1 MDRTIAGCAKT
12 AGTPT
17 PATAGGGWLQ
27 LTDVTGSARGGVL
40 YDRPVPASAGI
51 VVTFQQAQFGGNGAD
66 GIGFFLTDGA
76 SALTSAG
83 GFGGSLGYAQ
93 RNAEPGVAGGY
104 VGVGLDAYGNYWND
118 GEGRG
123 AGCAVRNVT
132 GTLHKDT
139 VSVRGPG
146 SGTTNYCLLASQTVT
161 SGHSLRATTLDA
173 APRTVRLTVAPQDA
187 AATHGPDVTVQV
199 DWNGDG
205 DFDDT
210 DETVVS
216 GVHAAALA
224 PAMYKFGFTASTGGS
239 NDAHLIRNLVVTTAR
254 AARRQADA
262 DQAGELHARGAD
274 VRRDGDVHL
283 RRDEH
288 ELHAREVCRDRR
300 PRARRARH
308 LRRSRV
314 TWRSARDHVHG
325 DAHRHGRRGARPE
338 QQRQQQHHHRHR
350 RLGLA
355 SAVGTGMLVPS
366 NRADAPVT
374 VASRPDVQVEPLSG
388 PGGVVVR
395 DAGGA
400 VADLATTT
408 VQAGWSATPVYVVT
422 NTGNTRV
429 DLTVTSGASA
439 LTCAATA
446 LDPGGVHRVHGPR
459 GPDHRGRHRR
469 RHPDAAARPRWAR
482 TSRGRQSPQRSAAA
496 VLPLRRGP
504 GARARRRQLV
514 GGHGRR
520 RGGRP
525 RRGRHVHV
533 HGDEPRQ
540 RRPVRRHGRRRR
552 RCGDLHARDAGARCV
567 RHVRAR
573 APGDGGRCARRL
585 GRPAAVAHST
595 PASGGGDELRSGSGV
610 HAGGRT
616 CRAAGGDRDAAP
628 DRRRRRRQGGRRGG
642 A

>member
-1 MDRTIAGCAKT
+1 MPALLRRARTFGAAAVALGLGLATLIAPVPASAAPSDDQVQLLRETFTGNQLRDPAFLRLDDACLTKSAAAAATGVDPTIAGCAKT

-187 AATHGPDVTVQV
+187 AATHGPDITVQI

-239 NDAHLIRNLVVTTAR
+239 NDAHLIRNLVVTTA
-254 AARRQADA
+254 APLVDKLTLTKQASSTLA
-262 DQAGELHARGAD
+262 VPTFGET
-274 VRRDGDVHL
+274 
-283 RRDEH
+283 
-288 ELHAREVCRDRR
+288 
-300 PRARRARH
+300 
-308 LRRSRV
+308 V
-314 TWRSARDHVHG
+314 TY
-325 DAHRHGRRGARPE
+325 
-338 QQRQQQHHHRHR
+338 
-350 RLGLA
+350 
-355 SAVGTGMLVPS
+355 T
-366 NRADAPVT
+366 
-374 VASRPDVQVEPLSG
+374 
-388 PGGVVVR
+388 
-395 DAGGA
+395 
-400 VADLATTT
+400 
-408 VQAGWSATPVYVVT
+408 YVVT
-422 NTGNTRV
+422 T
-429 DLTVTSGASA
+429 
-439 LTCAATA
+439 
-446 LDPGGVHRVHGPR
+446 
-459 GPDHRGRHRR
+459 
-469 RHPDAAARPRWAR
+469 
-482 TSRGRQSPQRSAAA
+482 
-496 VLPLRRGP
+496 
-504 GARARRRQLV
+504 
-514 GGHGRR
+514 
-520 RGGRP
+520 
-525 RRGRHVHV
+525 
-533 HGDEPRQ
+533 
-540 RRPVRRHGRRRR
+540 
-552 RCGDLHARDAGARCV
+552 
-567 RHVRAR
+567 R
-573 APGDGGRCARRL
+573 AP
-585 GRPAAVAHST
+585 RP
-595 PASGGGDELRSGSGV
+595 
-610 HAGGRT
+610 
-616 CRAAGGDRDAAP
+616 
-628 DRRRRRRQGGRRGG
+628 
-642 A
+642 